1 MQLKTELPAKIKLP
15 QFDKRGLLPPG
26 AYGCTLAQART
37 IFAYNIRRELLFN
50 ALTWTLQKMRQA
62 NLTGDVFLDGSF
74 VTDKA
79 HPDDVDVILDVRQ
92 QSQNAQGLALLFYIN
107 RTDEL
112 SKMGVNWFAN
122 LTGESGT
129 SQHNFND
136 FFHYVGATTAAT
148 KQLQPQDKK
157 GTLRLM
163 SW

>member
-1 MQLKTELPAKIKLP
+1 MQLKTEPPAKIKLP

-50 ALTWTLQKMRQA
+50 ALVRALQLMRQA
-62 NLTGDVFLDGSF
+62 NLTGDVLLDGSF

-79 HPDDVDVILDVRQ
+79 HPDGMDVILDARH
-92 QSQNAQGLALLFYIN
+92 QSQNAQALALLFYIN
-107 RTDEL
+107 RTHEL
-112 SKMGVNWFAN
+112 SKMGVNWFVN
-122 LTGESGT
+122 LTGEIST

-136 FFHYVGATTAAT
+136 FFHYVGAKTAAT